1 MANKKTKTLME
12 KTSELLNN
20 TQIPIEKISSETT
33 LTFYWLTRFRR
44 NEFKDPGVNKVEILY
59 EYLTGKNL
67 SV

>member
-1 MANKKTKTLME
+1 MANKKSKTLME
-12 KTSELLNN
+12 KTLQLLKETN
-20 TQIPIEKISSETT
+20 TPIETITQDTK

-44 NEFKDPGVNKVEILY
+44 NEFKDPGVNKVELLY